1 MLRGHW
7 SLLVGLLF
15 LGACAPSAP
24 SGPQLSPAPEPAA
37 VPDLPALQMPRAVVE
52 ARAGHPDLDDLIRAL
67 TVRQKLAQL
76 LMPWV
81 PGSYAAF
88 DDSTFVRA
96 AHWVDSLQL
105 GGIIIAG
112 GSPIDIAVK
121 LNHLQRRSALPL
133 LIGADLEGG
142 SAFRFNG
149 GTPFPTNMGI
159 AAGGTELDAY
169 EVGRITALE
178 GRAVGVHLAFAPVA
192 DVNNNPANPI
202 INTRSFGEDPTRV
215 GALVSATVRGIQEHG
230 MLATVK
236 HFPGHGDTGTDSH
249 ISLPIIPF
257 GWPRLDSIE
266 LVPFRAA
273 VRAGVGA
280 VMSAHIALPGIDSG
294 STRAASLSPA
304 IVTGILRDSLGF
316 HGIIVTDALNMGGVS
331 TDGGS
336 SAAVRALL
344 AGADLLLQTQDPR
357 AALDSLMQAY
367 RDGRITDERIDRS
380 LRRVLKLK
388 EQLGLFRS
396 RTVDVEA
403 IPLTVGR
410 QEFRNEGAD
419 LMRRAIVLARDAG
432 GAVDSLR
439 RGGRR
444 SVTLITYG
452 DENST
457 TIGTTLTTELRA
469 NGFAVSVFKLWGPSG
484 AASYDSARA
493 ALARNGMPIFVASV
507 RTSAWRGTLALPDA
521 YAALADSVAKLRPT
535 ILVSLGSPYIVSQ
548 VPNAGSYIVAWT
560 PNPMMETALARAL
573 AGTAPITGR
582 LPISIPPGFVL
593 GTGLI
598 RP

>member
-1 MLRGHW
+1 
-7 SLLVGLLF
+7 VI
-15 LGACAPSAP
+15 
-24 SGPQLSPAPEPAA
+24 
-37 VPDLPALQMPRAVVE
+37 E
-52 ARAGHPDLDDLIRAL
+52 ARAGHPDLDALVRAL

-76 LMPWV
+76 VMPWV

-112 GSPIDIAVK
+112 GSPTDIAVK

-202 INTRSFGEDPTRV
+202 INTRSFGEDPARV

-249 ISLPIIPF
+249 ISLPVIPY

-294 STRAASLSPA
+294 NTRAASLSPS
-304 IVTGILRDSLGF
+304 IVTGVLRDSLGF
-316 HGIIVTDALNMGGVS
+316 HGIVVTDALNMGGVS
-331 TDGGS
+331 TDGGA
-336 SAAVRALL
+336 SASVRALL
-344 AGADLLLQTQDPR
+344 AGADLLQPADPR
-357 AALDSLMQAY
+357 AALDSLEQAY
-367 RDGRITDERIDRS
+367 RDGRITDERIDLS
-380 LRRVLKLK
+380 LRRVLRLK
-388 EQLGLFRS
+388 EQLGLFRQ

-439 RGGRR
+439 RGGHR

-457 TIGTTLTTELRA
+457 TVGTTLTTELRA
-469 NGFAVSVFKLWGPSG
+469 NGFTVSVFKLWGPSG
-484 AASYDSARA
+484 VASYDSARV

-535 ILVSLGSPYIVSQ
+535 ILISLGSPYIVDQ
-548 VPNAGSYIVAWT
+548 VPDVGSYIAAWT
-560 PNPMMETALARAL
+560 PNALMETALARAL

-582 LPISIPPGFVL
+582 LPISIPPQFVL
-593 GTGLI
+593 GTGLD
-598 RP
+598 RQ

>member
-7 SLLVGLLF
+7 SLLVGLL
-15 LGACAPSAP
+15 LAGACAPGGPAAP
-24 SGPQLSPAPEPAA
+24 PLSPAPEPVA
-37 VPDLPALQMPRAVVE
+37 VPDLPVLVLPPAVVE
-52 ARAGHPDLDDLIRAL
+52 ARAGHPDLDDLVRTL

-202 INTRSFGEDPTRV
+202 INTRSFGEDPARV

-249 ISLPIIPF
+249 IALPVIPF

-280 VMSAHIALPGIDSG
+280 VMSAHIALPGIDSD

-304 IVTGILRDSLGF
+304 IVTGVLRDSLGF
-316 HGIIVTDALNMGGVS
+316 HGIVVTDALNMGGVS
-331 TDGGS
+331 TDGGA

-344 AGADLLLQTQDPR
+344 AGADLLLQPQDPR
-357 AALDSLMQAY
+357 AALDSLEQAY
-367 RDGRITDERIDRS
+367 RDGRISDERIDLS
-380 LRRVLKLK
+380 LRRVLRLK

-439 RGGRR
+439 KGGRR

-452 DENST
+452 DENSAAV
-457 TIGTTLTTELRA
+457 GTTLTTELRA
-469 NGFAVSVFKLWGPSG
+469 NGFTVSVFKLWGPSG
-484 AASYDSARA
+484 AASYDSARV

-521 YAALADSVAKLRPT
+521 YAALADSVARLRPT
-535 ILVSLGSPYIVSQ
+535 ILISLGSPYIVSQ
-548 VPNAGSYIVAWT
+548 VPNAGSYLVAWT
-560 PNPMMETALARAL
+560 PNALMETAVARAL

-582 LPISIPPGFVL
+582 LPISIPPQFVI
-593 GTGLI
+593 GTGLE

>member
-7 SLLVGLLF
+7 SLIPALL
-15 LGACAPSAP
+15 LASACAPGAP
-24 SGPQLSPAPEPAA
+24 RLSPAPEATPL
-37 VPDLPALQMPRAVVE
+37 PELPAVELPPAIVE
-52 ARAGHPDLDDLIRAL
+52 ARAGHPDLEDVMRAL

-76 LMPWV
+76 VMHWV

-88 DDSTFVRA
+88 DDSAFVRA
-96 AHWVDSLQL
+96 AGWVDSLQL
-105 GGIIIAG
+105 GGLIIAG
-112 GSPIDIAVK
+112 GSPTDIAVK
-121 LNHLQRRSALPL
+121 LNHLQRRSTLPL
-133 LIGADLEGG
+133 LIAADLEGG
-142 SAFRFNG
+142 SAFRFTG

-178 GRAVGVHLAFAPVA
+178 GRAVGVHIAFAPVA

-202 INTRSFGEDPTRV
+202 INTRSFGEDPARV
-215 GALVSATVRGIQEHG
+215 GALVGATVRGIQEHG

-249 ISLPIIPF
+249 IALPVIPY
-257 GWPRLDSIE
+257 GWSRLDSIE

-280 VMSAHIALPGIDSG
+280 VMSAHIALPGLDSG
-294 STRAASLSPA
+294 RTTAASLTPA
-304 IVTGILRDSLGF
+304 VVTGVLRDSLQF
-316 HGIIVTDALNMGGVS
+316 RGIVVTDALNMGGVS
-331 TDGGS
+331 TDGGA
-336 SAAVRALL
+336 SAAVRAFL
-344 AGADLLLQTQDPR
+344 AGADLLLQPADPR
-357 AALDSLMQAY
+357 AALDSLEQAY
-367 RDGRITDERIDRS
+367 RDGRITGDRIDVS
-380 LRRVLKLK
+380 LHRVLALK
-388 EQLGLFRS
+388 ERLGLFQR
-396 RTVDVEA
+396 RTVDVES
-403 IPLTVGR
+403 IPYTVGR

-432 GAVDSLR
+432 GTVDSLR
-439 RGGRR
+439 QGGRR

-457 TIGTTLTTELRA
+457 TVGTTLTAELRA
-469 NGFAVSVFKLWGPSG
+469 NGFTVNVFKLWGPSG

-493 ALARNGMPIFVASV
+493 ALARNGTPIFVASV

-535 ILVSLGSPYIVSQ
+535 VLVSLGSPYIVQQ
-548 VPNAGSYIVAWT
+548 VPNVGSYVVAWT
-560 PNPMMETALARAL
+560 PNALMEAAVARAL
-573 AGTAPITGR
+573 AGKAPITGR
-582 LPISIPPGFVL
+582 LPISIPPQLVL
-593 GTGLI
+593 GTGLM

>member
-1 MLRGHW
+1 
-7 SLLVGLLF
+7 
-15 LGACAPSAP
+15 
-24 SGPQLSPAPEPAA
+24 
-37 VPDLPALQMPRAVVE
+37 
-52 ARAGHPDLDDLIRAL
+52 
-67 TVRQKLAQL
+67 
-76 LMPWV
+76 
-81 PGSYAAF
+81 
-88 DDSTFVRA
+88 
-96 AHWVDSLQL
+96 
-105 GGIIIAG
+105 
-112 GSPIDIAVK
+112 
-121 LNHLQRRSALPL
+121 
-133 LIGADLEGG
+133 
-142 SAFRFNG
+142 
-149 GTPFPTNMGI
+149 MGI

-202 INTRSFGEDPTRV
+202 INTRSFGEDPARV

-294 STRAASLSPA
+294 STRAASLSPS
-304 IVTGILRDSLGF
+304 IVTGVLRDSLGF
-316 HGIIVTDALNMGGVS
+316 HGIVVTDALNMGGVS
-331 TDGGS
+331 TDGGA

-344 AGADLLLQTQDPR
+344 AGADLLLQPQDPR
-357 AALDSLMQAY
+357 AALDSLEQAY
-367 RDGRITDERIDRS
+367 RDGRITDARIDLS

-403 IPLTVGR
+403 IPMTVGR

-439 RGGRR
+439 KGGRH

-457 TIGTTLTTELRA
+457 SVGTTLTTELRA
-469 NGFAVSVFKLWGPSG
+469 NGFSVSVFKLWGPSG
-484 AASYDSARA
+484 AASYDSARV

-535 ILVSLGSPYIVSQ
+535 ILISLGSPYIVSQ

-560 PNPMMETALARAL
+560 PNATMETAVARAL

>member
-1 MLRGHW
+1 M
-7 SLLVGLLF
+7 LVGLVLA
-15 LGACAPSAP
+15 GACAPSAP
-24 SGPQLSPAPEPAA
+24 RLAPAPQPAA
-37 VPDLPALQMPRAVVE
+37 VPDLPAVELPPAVVE
-52 ARAGHPDLDDLIRAL
+52 ARAGHLDLDAVVRAL

-169 EVGRITALE
+169 EVGRVTALE

-202 INTRSFGEDPTRV
+202 INTRSFGEDPARV
-215 GALVSATVRGIQEHG
+215 GALVGATVRGIQEHG

-249 ISLPIIPF
+249 IALPVIPY

-273 VRAGVGA
+273 IRAGVGA
-280 VMSAHIALPGIDSG
+280 VMSAHIALPGIDGG
-294 STRAASLSPA
+294 SDRAASLSPA
-304 IVTGILRDSLGF
+304 IVTGVLRDSLDF
-316 HGIIVTDALNMGGVS
+316 HGIVVTDALNMGGVS
-331 TDGGS
+331 TDGGA

-344 AGADLLLQTQDPR
+344 AGADLLLQPQDPR
-357 AALDSLMQAY
+357 AALDSLEQAY
-367 RDGRITDERIDRS
+367 RDGRITDERIDLS

-388 EQLGLFRS
+388 EQLGLFRE

-410 QEFRNEGAD
+410 QEFRNEAAD

-452 DENST
+452 DENSAT
-457 TIGTTLTTELRA
+457 VGTTLTTELRA
-469 NGFAVSVFKLWGPSG
+469 NGFSVSVFKLWGPSG
-484 AASYDSARA
+484 AASYDSARV

-507 RTSAWRGTLALPDA
+507 RTSAWRGTLALPEA

-548 VPNAGSYIVAWT
+548 VPNVGSYLVA
-560 PNPMMETALARAL
+560 
-573 AGTAPITGR
+573 
-582 LPISIPPGFVL
+582 
-593 GTGLI
+593 
-598 RP
+598 

>member
-7 SLLVGLLF
+7 SLLVGLTLA
-15 LGACAPSAP
+15 GACAPGAP
-24 SGPQLSPAPEPAA
+24 SGPQLSPAPLTVE
-37 VPDLPALQMPRAVVE
+37 VPEVPVLALPPALVE
-52 ARAGHPDLDDLIRAL
+52 ARAGHPDLDDIVLAL

-202 INTRSFGEDPTRV
+202 INTRSFGEDPARV

-249 ISLPIIPF
+249 ISLPVIPF
-257 GWPRLDSIE
+257 LWPRLDSIE

-304 IVTGILRDSLGF
+304 IVTGVLRDSLGF
-316 HGIIVTDALNMGGVS
+316 HGIVVTDALNMGGVS

-367 RDGRITDERIDRS
+367 RDGRITDERIEVS

-388 EQLGLFRS
+388 ERLGLFRS

-439 RGGRR
+439 TGRR
-444 SVTLITYG
+444 RSITLITYG

-457 TIGTTLTTELRA
+457 TVGTTLITELRA
-469 NGFAVSVFKLWGPSG
+469 IGFSVSVFKLWGPSG
-484 AASYDSARA
+484 AASYDSARV
-493 ALARNGMPIFVASV
+493 ALARNGMPVFVASV

-535 ILVSLGSPYIVSQ
+535 ILVSLGSPYIVGQ
-548 VPNAGSYIVAWT
+548 VPNVGSYIVAWT
-560 PNPMMETALARAL
+560 PNPLMETALARAL

-582 LPISIPPGFVL
+582 LPISIPPGFAL
-593 GTGLI
+593 GTGLM

>member
-7 SLLVGLLF
+7 SLLVGLVLA
-15 LGACAPSAP
+15 GACAPGAP
-24 SGPQLSPAPEPAA
+24 RLAPAPAPVA
-37 VPDLPALQMPRAVVE
+37 VPDLPAVELPPAVVE
-52 ARAGHPDLDDLIRAL
+52 ARAGHLDLDAVVRAL

-76 LMPWV
+76 VMPWV

-202 INTRSFGEDPTRV
+202 INTRSFGEDPARV
-215 GALVSATVRGIQEHG
+215 GALVGATVRGIQEHG

-249 ISLPIIPF
+249 IALPVIPY

-280 VMSAHIALPGIDSG
+280 VMSAHIALPGID
-294 STRAASLSPA
+294 
-304 IVTGILRDSLGF
+304 
-316 HGIIVTDALNMGGVS
+316 
-331 TDGGS
+331 
-336 SAAVRALL
+336 
-344 AGADLLLQTQDPR
+344 
-357 AALDSLMQAY
+357 
-367 RDGRITDERIDRS
+367 
-380 LRRVLKLK
+380 
-388 EQLGLFRS
+388 
-396 RTVDVEA
+396 
-403 IPLTVGR
+403 
-410 QEFRNEGAD
+410 
-419 LMRRAIVLARDAG
+419 
-432 GAVDSLR
+432 
-439 RGGRR
+439 
-444 SVTLITYG
+444 
-452 DENST
+452 
-457 TIGTTLTTELRA
+457 
-469 NGFAVSVFKLWGPSG
+469 
-484 AASYDSARA
+484 
-493 ALARNGMPIFVASV
+493 
-507 RTSAWRGTLALPDA
+507 
-521 YAALADSVAKLRPT
+521 
-535 ILVSLGSPYIVSQ
+535 
-548 VPNAGSYIVAWT
+548 
-560 PNPMMETALARAL
+560 
-573 AGTAPITGR
+573 
-582 LPISIPPGFVL
+582 
-593 GTGLI
+593 
-598 RP
+598 

>member
-1 MLRGHW
+1 
-7 SLLVGLLF
+7 
-15 LGACAPSAP
+15 
-24 SGPQLSPAPEPAA
+24 QLSPAPEPVA
-37 VPDLPALQMPRAVVE
+37 VPDLPALVLPPAIVE
-52 ARAGHPDLDDLIRAL
+52 ARAGHPDLDDIVRAL

-76 LMPWV
+76 VMPWV

-112 GSPIDIAVK
+112 GSPTDIAVK

-202 INTRSFGEDPTRV
+202 INTRSFGEDPARV

-249 ISLPIIPF
+249 ISLPVIPYL
-257 GWPRLDSIE
+257 WPRLDSIE

-294 STRAASLSPA
+294 NTRAASLSPS
-304 IVTGILRDSLGF
+304 IVTGVLRDSLGF
-316 HGIIVTDALNMGGVS
+316 HGIVVTDALNMGGVS
-331 TDGGS
+331 TDGGA
-336 SAAVRALL
+336 SAAVRALI
-344 AGADLLLQTQDPR
+344 AGADLLLQPQDPR
-357 AALDSLMQAY
+357 AALDSLEQAY
-367 RDGRITDERIDRS
+367 RDGRITDERIDLS

-403 IPLTVGR
+403 IPMTVGR

-439 RGGRR
+439 KGGRR

-457 TIGTTLTTELRA
+457 TVGTTLTTELRA
-469 NGFAVSVFKLWGPSG
+469 NGFTVSVFKLWGPSG
-484 AASYDSARA
+484 AASYDSARV

-521 YAALADSVAKLRPT
+521 YAALADSVSKLRPT
-535 ILVSLGSPYIVSQ
+535 ILVSLGSPYIVGQ
-548 VPNAGSYIVAWT
+548 VPNVGSYIVAWT
-560 PNPMMETALARAL
+560 PSVLMETALARAL

-593 GTGLI
+593 GTGLM